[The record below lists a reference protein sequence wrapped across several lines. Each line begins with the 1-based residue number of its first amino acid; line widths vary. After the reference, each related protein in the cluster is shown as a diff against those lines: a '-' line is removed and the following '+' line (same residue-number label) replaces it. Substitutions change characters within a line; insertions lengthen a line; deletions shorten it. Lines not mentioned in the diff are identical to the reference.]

1 MFKRLIK
8 YYTKSKNE
16 KSPRYRRDFA
26 KELNGLH
33 IKYVTERINDNDDV
47 IGKDGALIVKED
59 VDEFLVY
66 ASTEVLFRAKIP
78 ELAAWQLLSGD
89 GVVLTAPDIEHGGV
103 ERTIIAYY
111 TYHRK

>member
-1 MFKRLIK
+1 MFKFIK
-8 YYTKSKNE
+8 VWTKSKNE

-26 KELNGLH
+26 RELDGMH

-47 IGKDGALIVKED
+47 IGRNGALIVKPD
-59 VDEFLVY
+59 QDEFLVY
-66 ASTEVLFRAKIP
+66 ASSDVIFRCKIP

-89 GVVLTAPDIEHGGV
+89 GVVLTAPDMEHGGV